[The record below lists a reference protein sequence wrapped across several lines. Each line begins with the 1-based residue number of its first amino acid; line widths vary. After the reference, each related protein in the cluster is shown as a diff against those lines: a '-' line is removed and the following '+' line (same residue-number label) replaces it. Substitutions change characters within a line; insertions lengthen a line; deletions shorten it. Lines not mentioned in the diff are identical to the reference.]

1 MKKHWVFFISM
12 AGIFLLHGTVFAIA
26 SDNQSILS
34 AGTGL
39 GGTFDATL
47 GELGEGLVQ
56 ATNVVMFCLTVAS
69 FLMWSMGIEDEKK
82 LLWQVMLGLGLAW
95 NFGGALLSLGF
106 DFDDSSVA
114 AVRQYEFHLKSDV
127 KSFDLLGAFLQNF
140 INNVVVPGAANI
152 LPYCKKILLI
162 LAVLQGTWDLSFKF
176 HGDKVQFLLSKV
188 LYTGFFLYL
197 MDNWVWV
204 ATALCDG
211 FEMIGYL
218 AAGLTGSE
226 ASKLGGDG
234 IVQNAF
240 AIFSVYWDQAEFSM
254 SSIGLSLVNLIGM
267 IAVLLCLILTAIE
280 LTVAK
285 IEFYT
290 FALMTLP
297 LIAFGVTEKFKFLFE
312 KAIGAMVNL
321 AIKVCVITFIAGMAV
336 PFIAGFAKEMKG
348 ATGLWTNLGV
358 LLQTVLAAIM
368 IYWITKSIPSL
379 ASGLLNGQP
388 SLGGAGMQAMAM
400 KTATAPVKAAGM
412 VSGARQLA
420 AASGKGGVKGT
431 LMQLGKAAVNSRM
444 PVQAFRGGQKRMED
458 LNRYESPL
466 AKQRREYAD
475 QATREAEQ
483 NSKKNG
489 ATEREKER
497 EKARADLKKDVGKEK

>member
-1 MKKHWVFFISM
+1 MGNRRMIIFAVF
-12 AGIFLLHGTVFAIA
+12 AVLLFLLNGTAFAEVA
-26 SDNQSILS
+26 SENRSIFS

-39 GGTFDATL
+39 GGTFDAAL
-47 GELGEGLVQ
+47 AELGEGLVQ
-56 ATNVVMFCLTVAS
+56 AANVVMFCLTVTS

-82 LLWQVMLGLGLAW
+82 LLWQVMLGIGLAW

-106 DFDDSSVA
+106 DFEDSSVA
-114 AVRQYEFHLKSDV
+114 VVQQYEFHLKSDV

-140 INNVVVPGAANI
+140 IHNVVVPGSANI
-152 LPYCKKILLI
+152 LPYCKKILLV
-162 LAVLQGTWDLSFKF
+162 LAVIQGTWDLSFKF

-188 LYTGFFLYL
+188 LQVGFMLYL
-197 MDNWVWV
+197 MDKWIWLM
-204 ATALCDG
+204 TALADG

-226 ASKLGGDG
+226 ASKIGGDG

-240 AIFSVYWDQAEFSM
+240 TIFSVYWDQAEFSL
-254 SSIGLSLVNLIGM
+254 SSLGLSAVNLIGM

-280 LTVAK
+280 VTVAK
-285 IEFYT
+285 IEFFT

-321 AIKVCVITFIAGMAV
+321 AIKVSVITFIAGMAV

-348 ATGLWTNLGV
+348 ASGLWTNLGI

-379 ASGLLNGQP
+379 AAGLLNGQP
-388 SLGGAGMQAMAM
+388 SLGGAGMTAMA
-400 KTATAPVKAAGM
+400 TQAAAAPIRAAGM
-412 VSGARQLA
+412 VKEASRMANKNGRGGA
-420 AASGKGGVKGT
+420 KGT
-431 LMQLGKAAVNSRM
+431 LMELGKAAVNSRL
-444 PVQAFRGGQKRMED
+444 PVQAFRSGRRQMKEWNDPQWKRDYMQNYEEAKLEEEQNRPKFDQKAAAA
-458 LNRYESPL
+458 N
-466 AKQRREYAD
+466 AVAKAKTKKQRE
-475 QATREAEQ
+475 
-483 NSKKNG
+483 
-489 ATEREKER
+489 
-497 EKARADLKKDVGKEK
+497 